1 MASWKS
7 FLINDV
13 INWLLEKENPYVRYY
28 TLTDLLERKSE
39 DSEVKEA
46 KQQIMK
52 TGIIPKILSKQ
63 NLKGYWGIA
72 EDFYVRSKYKGT
84 VWSLIILAELGA
96 DGNDKRIRNACEFI
110 FKNSQNLKNGGFSS
124 ARASSGGGVAGRVIP
139 CLTGNMVWS
148 LIRFGYIDDLRVQN
162 GIKWILNYQ
171 RFDDGIQNL
180 PENWP
185 YKAFKSCFGKH
196 SCHMGVV
203 KSLKA
208 LAEIPEYKKNKEIK
222 NTIKQAVEYILIHH
236 IYKKSH
242 NLTKVSKP
250 SWLQLSFPH
259 MYQSD
264 ILEILDILTRLGVKD
279 ERMQDAINIVISKQN
294 NDGKWI
300 LERTFNG
307 RFQVDIESKNKPSK
321 WITLNA
327 LKVLKKYN
335 A

>member
-1 MASWKS
+1 MTSWKS

-13 INWLLEKENPYVRYY
+13 INWLLEKENPSVRYY

-39 DSEVKEA
+39 DSEVKEV

-52 TGIIPKILSKQ
+52 TSIIPKILSKQ
-63 NLKGYWGIA
+63 NPKGYWGIA

-96 DGNDKRIRNACEFI
+96 DGNDKRIKNACEFI

-139 CLTGNMVWS
+139 CLTGNMIWS

-222 NTIKQAVEYILIHH
+222 NTIKQAVEYILIHR

-242 NLTKVSKP
+242 NLKKVSKP

>member
-1 MASWKS
+1 MTSWKS

-13 INWLLEKENPYVRYY
+13 INWLLEKENPSVRYY

-63 NLKGYWGIA
+63 NPKGYWGIA

-96 DGNDKRIRNACEFI
+96 DGNDKRIKNACEFI

-208 LAEIPEYKKNKEIK
+208 LAEIPEHKKNKEIK

-264 ILEILDILTRLGVKD
+264 ILEILDILTKLGCKD

>member
-13 INWLLEKENPYVRYY
+13 INWLLEKENPSVRYY

-250 SWLQLSFPH
+250 SWH
-259 MYQSD
+259 
-264 ILEILDILTRLGVKD
+264 
-279 ERMQDAINIVISKQN
+279 IS
-294 NDGKWI
+294 
-300 LERTFNG
+300 
-307 RFQVDIESKNKPSK
+307 
-321 WITLNA
+321 
-327 LKVLKKYN
+327 
-335 A
+335 

>member
-1 MASWKS
+1 MISWKS

-13 INWLLEKENPYVRYY
+13 INWLLEKENPSVRYY

-63 NLKGYWGIA
+63 NPKGYWGIA

-96 DGNDKRIRNACEFI
+96 DGNDKRIKNSCEFI

-124 ARASSGGGVAGRVIP
+124 ARASSGGGVTGRVIP

-208 LAEIPEYKKNKEIK
+208 LAEIPEHKKNKEIK
-222 NTIKQAVEYILIHH
+222 NKIKQAVEYILIHH

-264 ILEILDILTRLGVKD
+264 ILEILDILTKLGCKD